1 MLFSSLCILLF
12 LSAASFN
19 IRNSML
25 TLYRNKKKEK
35 EKFIDFNHI
44 FKDNPSKLIIS
55 TPGGLF
61 GFYFMGVSSFLKDN
75 YNLTNYIFSGA
86 SAGAWNSLFLSL
98 KKDDKPFID
107 EMLKT
112 DIKNTKSILKLEK
125 KMKSI
130 ILKNYNESDFRQ
142 IIFGRHC
149 IATSTNQIVRL

>member
-35 EKFIDFNHI
+35 EKFTDFNHI

-98 KKDDKPFID
+98 KKTIN
-107 EMLKT
+107 L
-112 DIKNTKSILKLEK
+112 L
-125 KMKSI
+125 
-130 ILKNYNESDFRQ
+130 
-142 IIFGRHC
+142 
-149 IATSTNQIVRL
+149 

>member
-12 LSAASFN
+12 LSVTSLN

-35 EKFIDFNHI
+35 EKFTDFNHI

-75 YNLTNYIFSGA
+75 YDLSNYIFSGA

-98 KKDDKPFID
+98 KADDKPFID

-125 KMKSI
+125 
-130 ILKNYNESDFRQ
+130 NE
-142 IIFGRHC
+142 IFN
-149 IATSTNQIVRL
+149 IEKLQ